1 LWDSL
6 SLTKFRA
13 PRQRRD
19 LVPRDALVQRLL
31 ELVQRYPLTLVCA
44 PAGFGKSTLLLQLA
58 QSLPR
63 DNRVVWLS
71 LDADDNDPNRLFVSL
86 AASLRDLPLRWDVDP
101 TLLATQVR
109 AGQSNRTI
117 VSVLANALAS
127 VVDQHLILILDDLHC
142 VTDTA
147 ALQLL
152 ADFVDRLPPAVNLV
166 LGSRTEP
173 ALPLARWRV
182 RDELGQLDH
191 ADLQFDRDEAE
202 ALARLRQGD
211 TNGAVLPENFVAQ
224 ALQRTQG
231 WAAGLS
237 LVFGVSSGPLV
248 EHLQS
253 AVDKAASRHL
263 FDFFAQEVLAELPP
277 ELADFIVRCSV
288 LPELNPTLCEAV
300 TGRSDVHAVLENL
313 YRRNMFLTTLDE
325 TIPVLRFHDL
335 FAEFL
340 HSRLERLHPGLAP
353 ELHARAAR
361 AESVPLRAVN
371 HWLKAQQWQEA
382 VAEIDH
388 CLEPLLAEGSAALV
402 ARWIAQLPAGWMER
416 PEVASLQAI
425 CAWSSWDFGQ
435 SYHYLQKACAGFR
448 AQGNEAQ
455 YLRHL
460 ALLPRSCNGIGR
472 LAEADRLLAQI
483 DTLTLEPRWRVNCLG
498 AQVWQAVAMGRPG
511 QVAGFLSQI
520 ATAAEQ
526 DPSVLSPAI
535 DDEFNSFT
543 FGMPDVQGP
552 MQRLRTLCIAQQRL
566 PGTSWQIV
574 AFAHTPWLEFWRGDR
589 AAMHTAVQAQTRM
602 QTHLAVQA
610 LQLNTRQSEAWEAA
624 ATGDPALAAE
634 KMLLGRIAM
643 EEHVPA
649 LMATWHR
656 ATTHAIAHFH
666 WMARD
671 LDSLQ
676 ELWPYLS
683 TPTTSVEWPF
693 LDTARAHL
701 RGQIALLEGDLV
713 AADNALQEAATL
725 QQSWPMPTFIGD
737 VRVTLSWLHL
747 QQRNRDQAWQVL
759 EPVIQRCLHEDSLGL
774 LLTSPWFAVDP
785 LLALLPAGLRTGFQ
799 PLLDRL
805 SEWRTA
811 QPDSPDTT
819 PPFAPVLQELSERER
834 EVLALLAA
842 GDSNKVIARTLELS
856 PHTVKR
862 HVANILA
869 KLDCASRGQAAA
881 LWRRSV

>member
-1 LWDSL
+1 
-6 SLTKFRA
+6 
-13 PRQRRD
+13 
-19 LVPRDALVQRLL
+19 
-31 ELVQRYPLTLVCA
+31 
-44 PAGFGKSTLLLQLA
+44 
-58 QSLPR
+58 
-63 DNRVVWLS
+63 
-71 LDADDNDPNRLFVSL
+71 
-86 AASLRDLPLRWDVDP
+86 
-101 TLLATQVR
+101 
-109 AGQSNRTI
+109 
-117 VSVLANALAS
+117 
-127 VVDQHLILILDDLHC
+127 
-142 VTDTA
+142 
-147 ALQLL
+147 
-152 ADFVDRLPPAVNLV
+152 
-166 LGSRTEP
+166 
-173 ALPLARWRV
+173 
-182 RDELGQLDH
+182 
-191 ADLQFDRDEAE
+191 
-202 ALARLRQGD
+202 
-211 TNGAVLPENFVAQ
+211 
-224 ALQRTQG
+224 
-231 WAAGLS
+231 
-237 LVFGVSSGPLV
+237 
-248 EHLQS
+248 
-253 AVDKAASRHL
+253 
-263 FDFFAQEVLAELPP
+263 
-277 ELADFIVRCSV
+277 
-288 LPELNPTLCEAV
+288 
-300 TGRSDVHAVLENL
+300 
-313 YRRNMFLTTLDE
+313 
-325 TIPVLRFHDL
+325 
-335 FAEFL
+335 
-340 HSRLERLHPGLAP
+340 
-353 ELHARAAR
+353 
-361 AESVPLRAVN
+361 
-371 HWLKAQQWQEA
+371 
-382 VAEIDH
+382 
-388 CLEPLLAEGSAALV
+388 
-402 ARWIAQLPAGWMER
+402 MER
-416 PEVASLQAI
+416 PEVASLQAM

-589 AAMHTAVQAQTRM
+589 AAMHTAVRAQTRM

-774 LLTSPWFAVDP
+774 LLTSPWFVVDP